1 MPLLQGSQVSSSEPN
16 SPGLT
21 SPNSAGI
28 LCIGDELLSGKVED
42 LNVRFLTEQL
52 RELGL
57 PLGAVMVM
65 PDVVE
70 VIADALCWLRP
81 QHEVIFTTGGVGPTH
96 DDVTGRAI
104 AMAFQRP
111 LQRSPELEKLIVDLY
126 GGQATDAVRSMAD
139 LPEGAVLEY
148 APGLKVPCVRIENVW
163 VLPGEPTIMRRKF
176 LAIRERFRREPFY
189 LHRIRLRCD
198 EPEIAETLADTA
210 RRFPEVAVGSYPR
223 YDPGAAY
230 RVMVTVESKNESKLQ
245 AAMEQL
251 SRTIPEKYV
260 IDVE

>member
-1 MPLLQGSQVSSSEPN
+1 MSSSEPN
-16 SPGLT
+16 SPG
-21 SPNSAGI
+21 SAPSNSAGI
-28 LCIGDELLSGKVED
+28 ICIGDELLSGKVED
-42 LNVRFLTEQL
+42 LNVRFLTKEL

-57 PLGAVMVM
+57 PLGAVMVL

-70 VIADALCWLRP
+70 IIADALCWLRP
-81 QHEVIFTTGGVGPTH
+81 RHEVIFTTGGVGPTH

-104 AMAFQRP
+104 ARAFERP
-111 LQRSPELEKLIVDLY
+111 LQRSPELEQMIVDVY

-176 LAIRERFRREPFY
+176 LAIRERFRREPFH

-198 EPEIAETLADTA
+198 EPEIAETLAETA
-210 RRFPEVAVGSYPR
+210 RRFPEVAIGSYPQ
-223 YDPGAAY
+223 YDPDAAY
-230 RVMVTVESKNESKLQ
+230 QVMVTVESKCESKLQ
-245 AAMEQL
+245 SAMEQL
-251 SRTIPEKYV
+251 GHTLPKEHV
-260 IDVE
+260 IEVE